1 EKNIA
6 CKSNPLFHRFQRLCY
21 DAYLALHDNA
31 HLLISLFIMMLG
43 TGIPELQTI
52 DDVQYLRQTLQVDKS
67 REEALQYFETQLD
80 EAHGGAWSTKLDW
93 FFHSVKHA

>member
-1 EKNIA
+1 
-6 CKSNPLFHRFQRLCY
+6 
-21 DAYLALHDNA
+21 
-31 HLLISLFIMMLG
+31 MMLG
-43 TGIPELQTI
+43 IGIPELQTI

-67 REEALQYFETQLD
+67 RKEALNYFESQLD